1 MGCVQDAL
9 YSHALFPKFEICG
22 LTTGSR
28 QRPGAMLLFAYTLCG
43 QLYVSLGYD
52 ENSYADGV
60 VEEFYGA
67 MFEGIEEFLLPT
79 PPA

>member
-1 MGCVQDAL
+1 
-9 YSHALFPKFEICG
+9 
-22 LTTGSR
+22 
-28 QRPGAMLLFAYTLCG
+28 MLLFAYTLCG

-60 VEEFYGA
+60 VEAFYGA

-79 PPA
+79 APA